1 MTVLDIAALQQLF
14 DTEGYL
20 VLEGFTSD
28 ESRGTLRRRALEI
41 VDAFETGGAS
51 VFTTRRDAVA
61 RDAYFQES
69 AETVRCFFEE
79 EAFDE
84 HGVLR
89 APKPLSINKIG
100 HAMHDLDPVFDRF
113 SRDPRLDQL
122 VRTLGIVEPRIYQS
136 MYIFKQPHIGGEV
149 HWHQDATFFATS
161 PQSVI
166 TLWFALEDANRNN
179 GCLWVQRGGHRGPLR
194 EQFVSESGATRM
206 VSLDDTPWPGETD
219 AVPVEVEAGALVVL
233 NGLLPHYSA
242 PNRSAHSRH
251 AYTLHVVDGTAAYD
265 PRNWLQRSPEFPAR
279 GFSPA

>member
-1 MTVLDIAALQQLF
+1 MIASGSVMLRERF

-20 VLEGFTSD
+20 VLDAFTSG
-28 ESRGTLRRRALEI
+28 EARAALRERALEI
-41 VDAFETGGAS
+41 VDTFDPAGAS

-69 AETVRCFFEE
+69 AETIRCFFEE

-113 SRDPRLDQL
+113 SRDQRLHDL
-122 VRTLGIVEPRIYQS
+122 VRTLGIAEPRIYQS

-149 HWHQDATFFATS
+149 HWHQDATFFATT

-166 TLWFALEDANRNN
+166 TLWFALEDANRDN
-179 GCLWVQRGGHRGPLR
+179 GCLWVQPGGQRGPLR
-194 EQFVSESGATRM
+194 EQFVSENDGTRM
-206 VSLDDTPWPGETD
+206 LHLDGAPWPTQAE
-219 AVPVEVEAGALVVL
+219 AIPVEVEAGALVVL

-251 AYTLHVVDGTAAYD
+251 AYTLHVVDGTATYD
-265 PRNWLQRSPEFPAR
+265 PLNWLQRSPDFPAR

>member
-1 MTVLDIAALQQLF
+1 MIVSENAVVRERFDTDGYVVLDEF
-14 DTEGYL
+14 S
-20 VLEGFTSD
+20 SD
-28 ESRGTLRRRALEI
+28 ESRAALRRRALEI
-41 VDAFETGGAS
+41 VDAFDPAGAS
-51 VFTTRRDAVA
+51 VFTTRRDAAA
-61 RDAYFQES
+61 RDSYFQES
-69 AETVRCFFEE
+69 AETIRCFFEE

-89 APKPLSINKIG
+89 APKPLSMNKIG

-113 SRDPRLDQL
+113 SRDPRLEDL
-122 VRTLGIVEPRIYQS
+122 VRALGIAEPRIYQS

-149 HWHQDATFFATS
+149 HWHQDATFFATT

-166 TLWFALEDANRNN
+166 TLWFALEDATREN
-179 GCLWVQRGGHRGPLR
+179 GCLWVQPGGHRGPLR
-194 EQFVSESGATRM
+194 EQFVSENGATRM
-206 VSLDDTPWPGETD
+206 LSLDDTPWPGETE
-219 AVPVEVEAGALVVL
+219 AVPVEVDAGALVVL

-251 AYTLHVVDGTAAYD
+251 AYTLHVVDGTATYD